1 MNTLLVGEGFNLIKL
16 NDILSLKN
24 QKGKGGILV
33 VGIDSHNMLEEFVD
47 IFKNTENSWSV
58 LCILEKKINPI
69 FNRFDFKVLM
79 QPIIFNDLLD
89 IVFNMQ
95 KKIDDEKEYSKLG
108 NLKYFTKTSK
118 LFNHNK
124 KEIKLTDLENKLV
137 IHFLKN
143 TNGSTKE
150 EILKKV
156 WKHNVSLDTHTLE
169 SLIYRLRRKI
179 ETDPNKPQILVQLN
193 KKYFIKKVN

>member
-69 FNRFDFKVLM
+69 FNSST
-79 QPIIFNDLLD
+79 NDLSAV
-89 IVFNMQ
+89 IVLSIVLLSSMFS
-95 KKIDDEKEYSKLG
+95 KPDTTID
-108 NLKYFTKTSK
+108 
-118 LFNHNK
+118 
-124 KEIKLTDLENKLV
+124 
-137 IHFLKN
+137 
-143 TNGSTKE
+143 
-150 EILKKV
+150 
-156 WKHNVSLDTHTLE
+156 
-169 SLIYRLRRKI
+169 R
-179 ETDPNKPQILVQLN
+179 
-193 KKYFIKKVN
+193 